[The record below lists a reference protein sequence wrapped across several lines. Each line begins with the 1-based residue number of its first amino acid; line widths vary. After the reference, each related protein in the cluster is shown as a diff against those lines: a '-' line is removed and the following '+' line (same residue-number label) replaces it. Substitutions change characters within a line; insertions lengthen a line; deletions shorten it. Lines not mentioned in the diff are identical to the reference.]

1 MQRPSLFLALAI
13 LIAPAWTGSALGH
26 DSTPDTTQVSLQ
38 AQAETEVDN
47 DSMRAV
53 LYTEAEDASAAKAAD
68 TANKTLGEAVRT
80 AKAQTGVKV
89 RSGSY
94 QTFPLYDKQNRISR
108 WRVRAEIS
116 LESADFKGMAALLA
130 KLQTTMNLAGVE
142 FFASD
147 EARRKIESELT
158 TEAIEDFR
166 RRADVAAK
174 ALGAKSY
181 RIRDLAIAADAGGP
195 PMPRPMLQA
204 RAGAAMSE
212 VAPAPIEA
220 GASRMGVQVTGTV
233 TLAHKGD

>member
-1 MQRPSLFLALAI
+1 MHRPLLSLAAAALTA
-13 LIAPAWTGSALGH
+13 LAWTGPVLGH

-38 AQAETEVDN
+38 AQAESEVDN
-47 DSMRAV
+47 DTMRAV

-68 TANKTLGEAVRT
+68 TPNKTLGEAVRT
-80 AKAQTGVKV
+80 AKAQAGVKV

-116 LESADFKGMAALLA
+116 LESPDFKGMAALLA
-130 KLQTTMNLAGVE
+130 KLQTTMNLGGVE

-147 EARRKIESELT
+147 EARRRIESELT
-158 TEAIEDFR
+158 TDAIEDFR

-220 GASRMGVQVTGTV
+220 GSSRMGVQVTGTV
-233 TLAHKGD
+233 SLPHKGD